1 MRLRRDRHGRAF
13 LARAPSASVVVAT
26 RDRSASLS
34 RCLDSLLALAD
45 PDHELV
51 VVDNAPATTTTE
63 SLIAAGYGVAL
74 TAQDGC
80 T

>member
-13 LARAPSASVVVAT
+13 LARAPSASVVVAA
-26 RDRSASLS
+26 RDRS
-34 RCLDSLLALAD
+34 
-45 PDHELV
+45 
-51 VVDNAPATTTTE
+51 ATTTTE
-63 SLIAAGYGVAL
+63 SLIAPRYGVAL